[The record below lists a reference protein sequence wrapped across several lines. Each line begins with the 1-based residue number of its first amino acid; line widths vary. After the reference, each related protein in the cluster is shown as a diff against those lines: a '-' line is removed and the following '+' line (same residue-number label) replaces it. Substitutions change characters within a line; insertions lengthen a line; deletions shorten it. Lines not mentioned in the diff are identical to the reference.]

1 VEWRR
6 TSKCVTLQQKEG
18 QEVLRV
24 SQWAEIRYMHLTD
37 GIPKREV
44 ARRLGVDVKT
54 VRRAVAADEPPG
66 KRSSPKRGRRLDP
79 FKDEVAALLRKEPRL
94 TAKRIGQILRPR
106 LDFYLSDRTLREFV
120 AEVRED
126 VTRPEAFVHRTHLPG
141 ETMEVDFGESW
152 AVIAGRK
159 QKVKFLVATLP
170 GCNAYFAKAYPVE
183 RLECLLDAIVAAF
196 LFFGGLTR
204 RMVLD
209 NTSLAV
215 REVRSGPDRIENR
228 IFEAFHGALAVAA
241 DFCAPRSGNEKGSV
255 ERGVEYVR
263 GLCFRPLLH
272 VSGFEELNLF
282 LTEQL
287 TSDLDHRRLP
297 DGRTAKDALD
307 AEREALRPL
316 PTHFPATCRVRPVV
330 VDKFAHVRV
339 DHIFYSVPSE
349 LVRRSLLAKLF
360 HDRVEIVD
368 GDQVV
373 ARHVRTFVRGAHVLD
388 ARHILRVLERKHRAV
403 PESTAIQQ
411 WVVPPI
417 FERLLGALSGRV
429 RKPHQEWIRVMRL
442 TESHSLEDVETAVDL
457 AFERGSPRYTTI
469 KALLRVVAD
478 EPRVAEPV
486 TVDREDLAAMQ
497 VEPADLALYDGI
509 AEVA

>member
-1 VEWRR
+1 MELRR
-6 TSKCVTLQQKEG
+6 TDKRVTFQQQEG

-24 SQWAEIRYMHLTD
+24 SQWAEIRYMHLTE
-37 GIPKREV
+37 GVPKKEV

-54 VRRAVAADEPPG
+54 VRRALATDDPPG
-66 KRSSPKRGRRLDP
+66 KRASPKRGRRLDS
-79 FKDEVAALLRKEPRL
+79 FKDEVAALLRDEPRL
-94 TAKRIGQILRPR
+94 TAKRIGQLLRPR
-106 LDFYLSDRTLREFV
+106 LDFYLATRTLREFV

-126 VTRPEAFVHRTHLPG
+126 VNRPEAFVHRTHLPG

-159 QKVKFLVATLP
+159 QKVKFLVAALP
-170 GCNAYFAKAYPVE
+170 GCNAYFAKAFPVE
-183 RLECLLDAIVAAF
+183 RLECLLDAIVCAF
-196 LFFGGLTR
+196 IFFGGLTR

-215 REVRSGPDRIENR
+215 REVLRGPERIENR
-228 IFEAFHGALAVAA
+228 SFESFRGALAVAA
-241 DFCAPRSGNEKGSV
+241 DFCAPRRGNEKGSV

-263 GLCFRPLLH
+263 GLCFRPLLQ
-272 VSGFEELNLF
+272 VADFEELNQF
-282 LTEQL
+282 LREQL
-287 TSDLDHRRLP
+287 TADLANRRLP

-307 AEREALRPL
+307 AEREVLRPL
-316 PTHFPATCRVRPVV
+316 PAHFPPTCRIRPVV
-330 VDKFAHVRV
+330 ADKFAHVRV
-339 DHIFYSVPSE
+339 DHVFYSVPSE
-349 LVRRSLLAKLF
+349 LARRSLLAKLN

-368 GDQVV
+368 GDQVL

-411 WVVPPI
+411 WVVPPV

-442 TESHSLEDVETAVDL
+442 TESHSLEDVEAAVHL
-457 AFERGSPRYTTI
+457 AFERGSPRYTTV

-486 TVDREDLAAMQ
+486 TVERADLSAMQ
-497 VEPADLALYDGI
+497 VAPADLELYDSI
-509 AEVA
+509 TEVA

>member
-1 VEWRR
+1 
-6 TSKCVTLQQKEG
+6 
-18 QEVLRV
+18 VLRV
-24 SQWAEIRYMHLTD
+24 SQWAEIRYMHLTE
-37 GIPKREV
+37 GVSKKEV

-54 VRRAVAADEPPG
+54 VRRAVDTDDPPDQ
-66 KRSSPKRGRRLDP
+66 RSSPKRGRRLDP
-79 FKDEVAALLRKEPRL
+79 FKDEVAALLSDEPRL
-94 TAKRIGQILRPR
+94 SAKRIGQLLRPR
-106 LDFYLSDRTLREFV
+106 LKVYLSERTLREFV

-126 VTRPEAFVHRTHLPG
+126 VQRPEAFVHRTHLPG

-159 QKVKFLVATLP
+159 QKVKYLVATLP

-196 LFFGGLTR
+196 LYFGGLTR

-215 REVRSGPDRIENR
+215 REVLRGPLRIENKV
-228 IFEAFHGALAVAA
+228 FEAFRGALAVAA

-272 VSGFEELNLF
+272 VASFDELNQF
-282 LTEQL
+282 LMEQL
-287 TSDLDHRRLP
+287 TADLDHRRLP
-297 DGRTAKDALD
+297 DGRTAKEALG
-307 AEREALRPL
+307 AERKMLRPL
-316 PTHFPATCRVRPVV
+316 PAHFPATCRIRPVI

-339 DHIFYSVPSE
+339 DHVFYSVPSE

-373 ARHVRTFVRGAHVLD
+373 ARHRRTFVRGAHVLD
-388 ARHILRVLERKHRAV
+388 ACHILCVLERKHRAV

-411 WVVPPI
+411 WLLPPV
-417 FERLLGALSGRV
+417 FERLLEALSGRV
-429 RKPHQEWIRVMRL
+429 RKAHQEWVRVMRL
-442 TESHSLEDVETAVDL
+442 TESHSLEDVEAAVHL
-457 AFERGSPRYTTI
+457 AFEHGSPRYATI
-469 KALLRVVAD
+469 KTLLRAVAD

-486 TVDREDLAAMQ
+486 PVEREDLAAME
-497 VEPADLALYDGI
+497 VAPADLALYDSI
-509 AEVA
+509 TEVA